1 VGEAHTE
8 DHEEEQS
15 MTSLALEWAT
25 LTVPEFVGWT
35 RRVEV
40 SLPFPLNT
48 GALAYTATPERDELD
63 RVLAQQKLLDSPV
76 LDAARET
83 FAAPRLC
90 VYAVRVLPDG
100 TESKYVA
107 IAGHGEHAVVVVL
120 ESTLEPTR
128 VMLRQIADTELAASV
143 VAALPVLPAL
153 HVPSVEI
160 SLRELAEID
169 TAIEAGA
176 SARTL
181 SVLMGQAGLPPS
193 LIALRQLSTTGATTG
208 GALGAV
214 GHDPDGT
221 GRHSRRSASWRE
233 FDEGALLQVERGARQ
248 GDTRILLAPYTPD
261 AVFRA
266 AVDAIASVYESG
278 QS

>member
-1 VGEAHTE
+1 VAEGHTE
-8 DHEEEQS
+8 DHEEEQP
-15 MTSLALEWAT
+15 MTSLAVEWAT

-35 RRVEV
+35 RRAEV

-63 RVLAQQKLLDSPV
+63 RVLAEQKLLDSPV

-90 VYAVRVLPDG
+90 MYAVRVLPDG

-107 IAGHGEHAVVVVL
+107 IAGHGEHAVVVL
-120 ESTLEPTR
+120 LDSTQ
-128 VMLRQIADTELAASV
+128 VALRQIADTELAASV
-143 VAALPVLPAL
+143 VAALPVLPVL
-153 HVPSVEI
+153 PVPSVEV

-169 TAIEAGA
+169 TAIENRA

-181 SVLMGQAGLPPS
+181 SVLMGQAGLPPA
-193 LIALRQLSTTGATTG
+193 LMELRQLSSTGPTTG

-214 GHDPDGT
+214 GHDPAGT

-233 FDEGALLQVERGARQ
+233 FDEGALLQVERGERQ
-248 GDTRILLAPYTPD
+248 GEKRILLAPFTPD

-266 AVDAIASVYESG
+266 AVEAIASVYESG
-278 QS
+278 QL

>member
-1 VGEAHTE
+1 
-8 DHEEEQS
+8 
-15 MTSLALEWAT
+15 MTSLAVEWAT
-25 LTVPEFVGWT
+25 MTVPEFVGWT
-35 RRVEV
+35 RLAEV

-48 GALAYTATPERDELD
+48 GALAYTAVPERYELD
-63 RVLAQQKLLDSPV
+63 RALAEHKLLDSPV
-76 LDAARET
+76 LAAVRET
-83 FAAPRLC
+83 FAAPRLS

-107 IAGHGEHAVVVVL
+107 MAGHGEQAVVVLL
-120 ESTLEPTR
+120 ESTQVAVRE
-128 VMLRQIADTELAASV
+128 IADTELAASV

-160 SLRELAEID
+160 SLRELVEID
-169 TAIEAGA
+169 AAIEAGA

-181 SVLMGQAGLPPS
+181 SAQMGQAGLPPS
-193 LIALRQLSTTGATTG
+193 LIALRQRSSAGMATG

-214 GHDPDGT
+214 GHDQDGT

-233 FDEGALLQVERGARQ
+233 FADGALLQIERGERQ
-248 GDTRILLAPYTPD
+248 GETRILLSPYTPD

-266 AVDAIASVYESG
+266 AVDAIASLYETG
-278 QS
+278 QV

>member
-1 VGEAHTE
+1 
-8 DHEEEQS
+8 
-15 MTSLALEWAT
+15 MTSLAVEWAT

-35 RRVEV
+35 RLAEV

-48 GALAYTATPERDELD
+48 GALAYTATPERDELN
-63 RVLAQQKLLDSPV
+63 RVLAEQKLLDSPV

-90 VYAVRVLPDG
+90 MYAVRVLPDG

-107 IAGHGEHAVVVVL
+107 VAGHGEHAVVVL
-120 ESTLEPTR
+120 LEPAQ
-128 VMLRQIADTELAASV
+128 VALRQIADTELAASV
-143 VAALPVLPAL
+143 VAALPALPAL

-169 TAIEAGA
+169 AAIEAGA

-181 SVLMGQAGLPPS
+181 SVQMGQAGLPSS
-193 LIALRQLSTTGATTG
+193 LIALRQRSTAGTTTG

-214 GHDPDGT
+214 GHDPDGS

-233 FDEGALLQVERGARQ
+233 FDEGALLQVERGERQ
-248 GDTRILLAPYTPD
+248 GEKRILLAPFTPD

-266 AVDAIASVYESG
+266 AVDAIASVYES
-278 QS
+278 